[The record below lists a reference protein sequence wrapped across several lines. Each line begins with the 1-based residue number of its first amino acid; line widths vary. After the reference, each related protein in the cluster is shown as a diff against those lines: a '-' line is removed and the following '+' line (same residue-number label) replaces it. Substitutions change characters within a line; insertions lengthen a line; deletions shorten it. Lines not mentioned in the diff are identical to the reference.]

1 MAVDAR
7 TVDELVR
14 LNAKR
19 NEDHVAV
26 IESPA
31 ESQHPQS
38 YTSKQIDNF
47 AFQVACVYS
56 EKYSLQPR
64 TSSHQEPKVV
74 ALCGTGDFEYL
85 ITALA
90 IAKLGHTTLFLS
102 PRLPFESCVGL
113 LRVSNA
119 ALLLIQQVQ
128 QPLAEYIN
136 SDSLDVAVGAVVPV
150 DQGCSK
156 DGELNTNLTS
166 ALDMEAERNTAIWIL
181 HSSGSTGLPK
191 LVSVPNGAALNRY
204 TANLGSLG
212 LDTLTTVPLYH
223 AFGMSSF
230 FRCFISKKT
239 IQLYSRLAIKTSHL
253 LQVTRSQTFGLFSAV
268 PFTIK
273 LLAESEEGMRF
284 LRSFSII
291 TTGGSPMP
299 EDLGNELVRRGVQL
313 VSVYGSSETGTLLT
327 SLRPA
332 DDHEWSWLRV
342 PEEGGHFLRF
352 EHQGSGTYELICAKE
367 WPMLADSNQDD
378 GSWRTKDLFTK
389 HPTIPRAFK
398 YVGRLDDIL
407 VLENGEKFNP
417 ISVESEISSS
427 PLIDGCIIFGT
438 GKPAAGIAVIPSEV
452 ADYLTKDEFRLLLGR
467 TIDKAQVSLP
477 LYGRITE
484 DMVLLL
490 PKDSVAPR
498 TDKGTIIRRIFL
510 QTYEQEIQAIYE
522 RQDAAVEARQ
532 YTKDELLKFLS
543 EHLIRVLHL
552 SPEAE
557 VGHNQDFSTFGLD
570 SLRAMQLRSAI
581 MRHVDL
587 GGNKLG
593 INVVFDF
600 PTIASLAL
608 EISRV
613 SSGAEATSLD
623 AKDEQDAADM
633 LQRYANFNDQR
644 REPRSAHNL
653 SQNIVL
659 TGATGSLG
667 AHLLAK
673 LALSSSV
680 KTVYCLARAS
690 SNANAKQRVER
701 SLEERSLRQNF
712 PEELPQ
718 KITCMAANLSDQYL
732 GLGENTFRFL
742 ARDVDT
748 VYHCGWTVNFN
759 QRLSTFE
766 KSCISGVRHLIDLC
780 SADSGSDTARFIMFS
795 SIGTI
800 MGTSEDIIPERLP
813 KSLGEANRT
822 GYSRSKCVAEQI
834 CAKASIDVG
843 LSVAIVRIGQIV
855 GDTINGVW
863 NTSEAVPL
871 MLRSAQTIGALP
883 TLQERIRWL
892 PVDDVAQI
900 VIEIGSSDAVVANE
914 TSVFNIVN
922 PHTLGWTEDLLPLLA
937 QNGLVFQAV
946 SPSEWLNRL
955 EESDTD
961 PKANPPRK
969 LLEYFR
975 RQCQQR
981 SSEDREWETSRAG
994 KWSPTFHMSRTPSP
1008 QLISVILNYFG
1019 RAWKV

>member
-1 MAVDAR
+1 MALDAR
-7 TVDELVR
+7 TIDELVR
-14 LNAKR
+14 LNAER
-19 NEDHVAV
+19 NKDHVAV

-31 ESQHPQS
+31 GDQDPQS
-38 YTSKQIDNF
+38 YTSKQIDDF
-47 AFQVACVYS
+47 AFHVACVYS
-56 EKYSLQPR
+56 ERYNLRPR
-64 TSSHQEPKVV
+64 TSSRQEPKVV
-74 ALCGTGDFEYL
+74 ALCGIGDFEYL

-102 PRLPFESCVGL
+102 PRLPLESCAGL
-113 LRVSNA
+113 LKVSNT
-119 ALLLIQQVQ
+119 ALLLVQ
-128 QPLAEYIN
+128 QAQQRLADYLN
-136 SDSLDVAVGAVVPV
+136 SDSPDVATGAVVPITH
-150 DQGCSK
+150 GCSS
-156 DGELNTNLTS
+156 ESEPSTNLT
-166 ALDMEAERNTAIWIL
+166 ATLDIEAERNTAVWIL

-191 LVSVPNGAALNRY
+191 LVQVPNGAALHRY

-230 FRCFISKKT
+230 FRCFISQKT
-239 IQLYSRLAIKTSHL
+239 IQLYSRLPITTSCL
-253 LQVTRSQTFGLFSAV
+253 LQVTHNRTFGLFSAV

-284 LRSFSII
+284 LRGFNVI

-299 EDLGNELVRRGVQL
+299 EDLGNELVRQGVRL

-332 DDHEWSWLRV
+332 GDHEWSWLRV
-342 PEEGGHFLRF
+342 PEEDGHLLRF
-352 EHQGSGTYELICAKE
+352 EHRGSGTYELICTKE
-367 WPMLADSNQDD
+367 WSMLADSNQED

-389 HPTIPRAFK
+389 HPAIPGAFK

-438 GKPAAGIAVIPSEV
+438 GKPAAGIAVIPCEV
-452 ADYLTKDEFRLLLGR
+452 ADHLTKDEFRLLLRR
-467 TIDKAQVSLP
+467 TIDKAQASLP
-477 LYGRITE
+477 MYGRITE

-498 TDKGTIIRRIFL
+498 TDKGTIIRSKFL
-510 QTYEQEIQAIYE
+510 KAYEQQIQAIYE
-522 RQDAAVEARQ
+522 RQDAAVESRQ
-532 YTKDELLKFLS
+532 YTKDELFKFLS
-543 EHLIRVLHL
+543 EQLIRVLHL
-552 SPEAE
+552 SPGVEP
-557 VGHNQDFSTFGLD
+557 GHNQDFSTFGLD

-581 MRHVDL
+581 MKHVDL
-587 GGNKLG
+587 AGNKLV

-600 PTIASLAL
+600 PTIESLAL

-623 AKDEQDAADM
+623 AKDEQDAANM
-633 LQRYANFNDQR
+633 LQRYANFSPQT
-644 REPRSAHNL
+644 REPRSGRNL

-667 AHLLAK
+667 AHLLDK

-680 KTVYCLARAS
+680 HTVYCLVRAA
-690 SNANAKQRVER
+690 SNADAQQRVEK
-701 SLEERSLRQNF
+701 SLEERNLRANF

-718 KITCMAANLSDQYL
+718 KITCLASDLSDIYL
-732 GLGENTFRFL
+732 GLGENVFRSI

-766 KSCISGVRHLIDLC
+766 NSCIAGVRHLIDLC
-780 SADSGSDTARFIMFS
+780 LADSGSDAPRFVMFS

-800 MGTSEDIIPERLP
+800 MGTSEDVIPERLP
-813 KSLGEANRT
+813 KSLAEANRT

-834 CAKASIDVG
+834 CAKAAAEAG
-843 LSVAIVRIGQIV
+843 LPVAIVRIGQIV

-871 MLRSAQTIGALP
+871 MIRSAQTIGALP
-883 TLQERIRWL
+883 TLQERVRWL

-900 VIEIGSSDAVVANE
+900 VIEIGSSDAIVANE
-914 TSVFNIVN
+914 ASVFNIVN
-922 PHTLGWTEDLLPLLA
+922 PHTLKWTEDLLPLLN
-937 QNGLVFQAV
+937 QNGLAFQAV
-946 SPSEWLNRL
+946 PPSEWLKRL
-955 EESDTD
+955 EESALD
-961 PKANPPRK
+961 PKGNPPRK

-975 RQCQQR
+975 RQCQHQG
-981 SSEDREWETSRAG
+981 SDDREWETSRAE
-994 KWSPTFHMSRTPSP
+994 KCSPTFNRSRAPSP
-1008 QLISVILNYFG
+1008 QLISVILDYFT
-1019 RAWKV
+1019 RSWKM